1 VNYARIVKKEKENDF
16 KLVNQSEIAVESVE
30 KLALYLA
37 ISNLRDDVKV
47 WGKIR
52 RLCFKRQPMLVLAVK
67 ITGRSPQ
74 NSTYWSQ
81 SGRRYVSSGLRTD
94 VPVPCSCTYI

>member
-1 VNYARIVKKEKENDF
+1 MNYARIVKKEKENDF

-37 ISNLRDDVKV
+37 ITNLRDDVKV

-52 RLCFKRQPMLVLAVK
+52 RPCFKRQSM
-67 ITGRSPQ
+67 S
-74 NSTYWSQ
+74 
-81 SGRRYVSSGLRTD
+81 
-94 VPVPCSCTYI
+94 VPAD